1 MISIQYLNIELD
13 EERSSAHEN
22 SNTYLLTLWASFK
35 QVYIS
40 TIDVSLYQWMYHL
53 EFRLVLLG
61 VLLPSIIL
69 SQYEALQTTQS
80 TLEMQIR
87 DISIGLFCKGY
98 ILVDPNNPL
107 LSPVENSRCL
117 YIQCRLLS
125 DNTLCQVYVRHLLM
139 MQNGAFRG

>member
-1 MISIQYLNIELD
+1 
-13 EERSSAHEN
+13 
-22 SNTYLLTLWASFK
+22 
-35 QVYIS
+35 
-40 TIDVSLYQWMYHL
+40 MYHL

-98 ILVDPNNPL
+98 ILVYANNPL

>member
-1 MISIQYLNIELD
+1 
-13 EERSSAHEN
+13 
-22 SNTYLLTLWASFK
+22 
-35 QVYIS
+35 
-40 TIDVSLYQWMYHL
+40 MYHL

-80 TLEMQIR
+80 LEMQIR

>member
-1 MISIQYLNIELD
+1 
-13 EERSSAHEN
+13 
-22 SNTYLLTLWASFK
+22 
-35 QVYIS
+35 
-40 TIDVSLYQWMYHL
+40 MYHL

-107 LSPVENSRCL
+107 LSAVENSRCL